1 MANRLQNYLMRD
13 GQTRL
18 GQAYFN
24 AIWADID
31 ARIDMLERLKVSWS
45 TEVNQLRDL
54 GLTRIDLHIRPVLD
68 DINQVLDQAQQQ
80 VTAFTE
86 QVIEQEIQPLLDGSE
101 ARLAST
107 SQLLSS
113 SQQLLNNLQTALDQS
128 INDIQEQVSQSIT
141 ALQEQVNQHVDSL
154 IDDTEVS
161 DSGLW
166 SSEKTS
172 TQLQQRESK
181 WSIEAIAVNAGAA
194 LQTRYLVDTSAGAVT
209 LTLPDTPSNGDKI
222 GIVDATGSFGTH
234 NCVINR
240 NGKTIMGLA
249 ENMNIDIENA
259 AIDLIYFGGDWRVF

>member
-68 DINQVLDQAQQQ
+68 DINQVLEQAQQQ

-128 INDIQEQVSQSIT
+128 INDIQEQV
-141 ALQEQVNQHVDSL
+141 NQFLNSL
-154 IDDTEVS
+154 IDDDAIS
-161 DSGLW
+161 DSGIW

-172 TQLQQRESK
+172 VLLQQRESK
-181 WSIEAIAVNAGAA
+181 WSAAAIAANTAA
-194 LQTRYLVDTSAGAVT
+194 APQTRYLVDTSAGAVT
-209 LTLPDTPSNGDKI
+209 LTLPATPANGDKI
-222 GIVDATGSFGTH
+222 GIVDATGSFGTY

-249 ENMNIDIENA
+249 ENLNIDVENA
-259 AIDLIYFGGDWRVF
+259 AIELLYFGGDWRII

>member
-68 DINQVLDQAQQQ
+68 DINQVLEQAQQQ
-80 VTAFTE
+80 VTVFTE

-141 ALQEQVNQHVDSL
+141 ALQEQVSQSITALQEQVNQHVDSL
-154 IDDTEVS
+154 INDTAVS

-166 SSEKTS
+166 SSEKIND
-172 TQLQQRESK
+172 QLSN
-181 WSIEAIAVNAGAA
+181 INAGNIKSGT
-194 LQTRYLVDTSAGAVT
+194 LAGAR
-209 LTLPDTPSNGDKI
+209 LPNATATVQGAVKVRLNGTTAYFTTNGSN
-222 GIVDATGSFGTH
+222 A
-234 NCVINR
+234 
-240 NGKTIMGLA
+240 
-249 ENMNIDIENA
+249 
-259 AIDLIYFGGDWRVF
+259 

>member
-68 DINQVLDQAQQQ
+68 DINQVLEQAQQQ

-128 INDIQEQVSQSIT
+128 INDIQEQV
-141 ALQEQVNQHVDSL
+141 NQFLNSL
-154 IDDTEVS
+154 IDDDAIS
-161 DSGLW
+161 DSGIW

-181 WSIEAIAVNAGAA
+181 WSIEAIAVNTAA
-194 LQTRYLVDTSAGAVT
+194 APQTRYLVDTSAGAVT
-209 LTLPDTPSNGDKI
+209 LTLPDMPSNGDKI

-249 ENMNIDIENA
+249 ENLNIDIENA
-259 AIDLIYFGGDWRVF
+259 AIELIYFGGDWRVF